1 MKLEKMTDFFTAR
14 AEEYDEH
21 MLCEVPGC
29 RAGYIEMAKRLP
41 EGISRLLDL
50 GCGTGLEL
58 EPIFARFPGL
68 CVTGIDLTQE
78 MLRRLADKFS
88 EKNLR
93 LICGDYLKCELG
105 GDYDAAVSFQTMH
118 HFTYEE
124 KAGLYRRIYDA
135 VRPGGIYIECDYMVT
150 DPKEEA
156 FYFAENSRLR
166 AEAGAKMDEYYHYD
180 TPLTVQ
186 HQMQLL
192 KEAGFI
198 ETEQVFREGN
208 TTMLVCRKA
217 VSAEE
222 KERNFRQDD
231 RTVL

>member
-1 MKLEKMTDFFTAR
+1 
-14 AEEYDEH
+14 
-21 MLCEVPGC
+21 
-29 RAGYIEMAKRLP
+29 MAKRLP

-78 MLRRLADKFS
+78 MLRRLKEKFPG
-88 EKNLR
+88 KQLR

-105 GDYDAAVSFQTMH
+105 GYYDAAVSFQTMH

-135 VRPGGIYIECDYMVT
+135 VRPGGIYIECDYMVA
-150 DPKEEA
+150 DPEEEA
-156 FYFAENSRLR
+156 FYLAENSRLR
-166 AEAGAKMDEYYHYD
+166 AEAGARTDEYYHYD

-186 HQMQLL
+186 HQIQLL

-217 VSAEE
+217 GSAEE